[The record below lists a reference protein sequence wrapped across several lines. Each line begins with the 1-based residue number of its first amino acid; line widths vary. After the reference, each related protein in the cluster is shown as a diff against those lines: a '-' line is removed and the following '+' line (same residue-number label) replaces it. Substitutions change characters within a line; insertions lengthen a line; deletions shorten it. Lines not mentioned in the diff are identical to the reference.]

1 MTRAQNSASYG
12 PRHKIWSVVAFSVVI
27 AGIVLF
33 FIMKPHFLRPILHI
47 TLSQASL
54 LVVTSLICTTINGL
68 FLKELTSKFGVN
80 LSIVEWFGLSVVTT
94 LGNYITPFSGGMIAR
109 AAYLKQRHS
118 FSYSKFMSVLAA
130 NYLVIFWMIGMA
142 GTVIL
147 VKWVKMVSSV
157 YVVLVFFILVVGVI
171 SIFFL
176 FPSIKS
182 PGDDKSF
189 FVAHIN
195 EALSG
200 WDLIRKDA
208 ALLFTIVVYTA
219 VNIAVNGLSF
229 WIAYSALGAAVPF
242 TSALLVS
249 LFISFSLLINVTP
262 GNIGVQE
269 AIVGLSSGLLG
280 LGAGLALVAA
290 ILVRASAL
298 LVAFT
303 LGPIFSV
310 LLSRKLRSS

>member
-1 MTRAQNSASYG
+1 
-12 PRHKIWSVVAFSVVI
+12 
-27 AGIVLF
+27 
-33 FIMKPHFLRPILHI
+33 
-47 TLSQASL
+47 
-54 LVVTSLICTTINGL
+54 
-68 FLKELTSKFGVN
+68 
-80 LSIVEWFGLSVVTT
+80 
-94 LGNYITPFSGGMIAR
+94 
-109 AAYLKQRHS
+109 
-118 FSYSKFMSVLAA
+118 
-130 NYLVIFWMIGMA
+130 
-142 GTVIL
+142 
-147 VKWVKMVSSV
+147 
-157 YVVLVFFILVVGVI
+157 VVLVFFILVVGVI

-176 FPSIKS
+176 FPSIKF